1 MHQLTITN
9 KVADSCKINRAV
21 AALVIGVSDFSAL
34 TNEKIKVF
42 VESPEG
48 SDITIIPEMELK
60 PIMMLEAWG
69 EGNIWRHSDGLQRA
83 NILIGDGGAYELAQQ
98 EFLVPKLSS
107 LKIAQTYEIRS
118 LESHKRTRSLH
129 KYEQG
134 VVLAGFPN
142 ANVPLGNRELMV
154 IKNYDKITE
163 FQITPK
169 DGIPYKADY
178 MDMLCHQIEQN
189 EALLSDQITNVADGA
204 PSVSGQYY
212 DPNYLL
218 IDCSAWS
225 SVLIVKDIAEQI
237 DITYKN
243 T

>member
-21 AALVIGVSDFSAL
+21 AALVIGVSSFSAL
-34 TNEKIKVF
+34 TNEKLKVF
-42 VESPEG
+42 IESPEG
-48 SDITIIPEMELK
+48 SDITVIPEMELK
-60 PIMMLEAWG
+60 PIMMMEAFG
-69 EGNIWRHSDGLQRA
+69 EGNIWRYKDGMSRV
-83 NILIGDGGAYELAQQ
+83 NVLIGNGGAYELAQQ

-107 LKIAQTYEIRS
+107 LKIAQTYEIRT
-118 LESHKRTRSLH
+118 LESGKRTTSLH

-142 ANVPLGNRELMV
+142 ANLPLGNRALMV

-169 DGIPYKADY
+169 DGIPYKADF
-178 MDMLCHQIEQN
+178 MDLLCLQVEQN
-189 EALLSDQITNVADGA
+189 EALISDQVTNIADAA

-212 DPNYLL
+212 DDDYLL
-218 IDCSAWS
+218 VDCSSWD

-243 T
+243 I